1 MSFFSGL
8 QRRDVE
14 APAMVALHRLDSDAR
29 RRDRLKL
36 FRAIDANPYLRE
48 CYALH
53 VMEQIDADVARGAL
67 VIAADA
73 PPEGRVIRIIQWCID
88 NQDKILAFA
97 QLLIALFSGL
107 QVARD
112 EPRPPD
118 VSVAAPQYRPE
129 TVAFPARPP
138 G

>member
-36 FRAIDANPYLRE
+36 FRALDANPYLRE

-53 VMEQIDADVARGAL
+53 VMERVDADVASGAL
-67 VIAADA
+67 VVAADA
-73 PPEGRVIRIIQWCID
+73 PSEGRVLRIIQWIID
-88 NQDKILAFA
+88 HQDEILAFV
-97 QLLIALFSGL
+97 QLLIALFSGFSP
-107 QVARD
+107 AAAG
-112 EPRPPD
+112 EPAEQPRATSLPPRG
-118 VSVAAPQYRPE
+118 AY
-129 TVAFPARPP
+129 
-138 G
+138 